1 MSPLNALNAF
11 VINWNYPLGLM
22 DATQTAG
29 YTIKAFLNKSISSS
43 YTAHLV
49 VVIEGDNFPG
59 TTVTCD
65 CADQTW
71 PRVLLSPLAG
81 QL

>member
-1 MSPLNALNAF
+1 MKAS
-11 VINWNYPLGLM
+11 VCVYE
-22 DATQTAG
+22 TARP
-29 YTIKAFLNKSISSS
+29 TEPM
-43 YTAHLV
+43 HLTL
-49 VVIEGDNFPG
+49 VIEGDNFPR

-65 CADQTW
+65 SADQTW

>member
-1 MSPLNALNAF
+1 MCERENSS
-11 VINWNYPLGLM
+11 
-22 DATQTAG
+22 DR
-29 YTIKAFLNKSISSS
+29 TIAVL
-43 YTAHLV
+43 
-49 VVIEGDNFPG
+49 VIEGDNFPG

-65 CADQTW
+65 SVDQTW